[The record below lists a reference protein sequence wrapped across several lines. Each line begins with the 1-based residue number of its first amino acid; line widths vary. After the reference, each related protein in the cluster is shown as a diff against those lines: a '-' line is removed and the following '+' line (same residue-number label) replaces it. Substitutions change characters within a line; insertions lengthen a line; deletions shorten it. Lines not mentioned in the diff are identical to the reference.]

1 MAIPREVGLYFG
13 WIFLFLGAMLTITAS
28 SLVTQGNIPA
38 AVYATVGYTELVGVV
53 IVIVGVV
60 FILRSK

>member
-13 WIFLFLGAMLTITAS
+13 WILLFLGSMLAITAS

-38 AVYATVGYTELVGVV
+38 AVYATVGYTELVGTV
-53 IVIVGVV
+53 IVIIGVI
-60 FILRSK
+60 FILRNK